1 MKAMELNAQP
11 YMKLVLVLSI
21 LMVVVVLTGMTESQ
35 ISANLLQT
43 LPPDMNSLQ
52 GHAIFQS
59 LF

>member
-1 MKAMELNAQP
+1 MKALELNAKP
-11 YMKLVLVLSI
+11 YMKLILVLSV
-21 LMVVVVLTGMTESQ
+21 LMAIIVLTGMTESK
-35 ISANLLQT
+35 ISYDLLQT

>member
-1 MKAMELNAQP
+1 MKTLQLDARP
-11 YMKLVLVLSI
+11 YMKLVLVLCAFLAI
-21 LMVVVVLTGMTESQ
+21 VILTGMSESRV
-35 ISANLLQT
+35 SYSLLQT